1 SLLPTH
7 PRRAPPGTGA
17 SSATDGDPTH
27 VSPRILVVRPIKGK
41 VKARPST
48 TKIRVRTRTTPIR
61 ARTKTTTSKARTR
74 TTRIRAGTTPNKART
89 KTTTI
94 KARTK
99 PTRIRTRTRVG
110 NARHPD
116 PPWPSASR
124 RSGLGKREALDLVNR
139 TGLARDAS

>member
-48 TKIRVRTRTTPIR
+48 TKIRVRTRTTPIK
-61 ARTKTTTSKARTR
+61 ARTKTTTS
-74 TTRIRAGTTPNKART
+74 
-89 KTTTI
+89 